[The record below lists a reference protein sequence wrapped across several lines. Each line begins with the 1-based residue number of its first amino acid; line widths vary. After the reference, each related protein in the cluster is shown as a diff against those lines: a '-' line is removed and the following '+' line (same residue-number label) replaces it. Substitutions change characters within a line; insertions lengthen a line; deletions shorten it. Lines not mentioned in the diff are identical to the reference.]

1 MGCNSGKGDVVGEP
15 VDGEGISDAE
25 GTGDIASVIAA
36 VLGRGADIS
45 SIDAMGCHVGSLVRY
60 GVLDDDTGDWGSKR
74 AFVEIEIAVKVGIG

>member
-1 MGCNSGKGDVVGEP
+1 M
-15 VDGEGISDAE
+15 
-25 GTGDIASVIAA
+25 
-36 VLGRGADIS
+36 LGRGADIS